1 MLTRTK
7 TGDPLVSAE
16 DAAAFLKVSDASEH
30 PLIASLVEAAT
41 GHCESYTGR
50 DTRQNEYELI
60 RTGFS
65 DESDSSILLQASLV
79 DTVSK
84 VDRMVSGAWVQ
95 VAFGDYYLIQS
106 LKDSKVKPVYSKSWP
121 TDLDIRDQNVRVRF
135 STTPHKDLDLC
146 RAGILRHVALM
157 YSDRGDMS
165 DARSGSGGT
174 GSTLSVSTS
183 RQSGAEQ
190 MYASIALVGI

>member
-1 MLTRTK
+1 M
-7 TGDPLVSAE
+7 
-16 DAAAFLKVSDASEH
+16 
-30 PLIASLVEAAT
+30 IASLVEAAT

-50 DTRQNEYELI
+50 DTRRNEYELI

-146 RAGILRHVALM
+146 RA
-157 YSDRGDMS
+157 RGDMS